1 MGMELVLGTWL
12 EGDSYYLERS
22 TDQCHFLPLYPGIAL
37 LKRFLFEEVDTMMDD
52 GIMMCC

>member
-1 MGMELVLGTWL
+1 MELVLGTWL
-12 EGDSYYLERS
+12 EGDLYYLERS

-52 GIMMCC
+52 GIMMCS